1 MKMRTT
7 TRTLMRAILAAAISV
22 VVLTAA
28 GPQLHAQEPATPQVE
43 KIALTAGRSSVLT
56 LDFDI
61 TRIAVTNPAIADA
74 TVVQP
79 REVLIDGK
87 APGTVSLIVWGAT
100 TRRQYDVV
108 VDP

>member
-1 MKMRTT
+1 MTMRTM
-7 TRTLMRAILAAAISV
+7 TRTSMRAILAAAISV

-28 GPQLHAQEPATPQVE
+28 GPQLHAQEPAAAPAE

-56 LDFDI
+56 IDFDI

-87 APGTVSLIVWGAT
+87 AAGTISLIVWGAT
-100 TRRQYDVV
+100 ARAQYDVV
-108 VDP
+108 VEP